1 MRISHKHKFIY
12 ISKPKS
18 ASESIRQA
26 LDEYSDIFS
35 DEDFHSP
42 YYHHTTLRQL
52 KKHFNEMGWNFNSY
66 FKFTSLRN
74 PWDMVVSLYS
84 YAKTDINGIE
94 FWHNSH
100 DYNPQKIMPFKEWI
114 LKEKACDF
122 YTLKNFIL
130 DENGNNLV
138 DYVVRIENIYDD
150 LQLVASQLGITLTCP
165 HINKTC
171 HNKYSEYYDG
181 ETKKIIAQVFKFD
194 IEYGGYEF

>member
-35 DEDFHSP
+35 DENFLSP

-52 KKHFNEMGWNFNSY
+52 KKHFNEMGWDFNSY

-74 PWDMVVSLYS
+74 PWDMVVSLYF
-84 YAKTDINGIE
+84 YAKTDINGLE
-94 FWHNSH
+94 FWHNSP
-100 DYNPQKIMPFKEWI
+100 DYEPQKLMSFKKWI
-114 LKEKACDF
+114 LKGKADWF
-122 YTLKNFIL
+122 YTLPNFIL
-130 DENGNNLV
+130 DDNGNNLV
-138 DYVVRIENIYDD
+138 DCVVRVENLNSD
-150 LQLVASQLGITLTCP
+150 LELVAHKLGIKINCP
-165 HINKTC
+165 HVNKTC
-171 HNKYSEYYDG
+171 HKKYSEYYDG
-181 ETKKIIAQVFKFD
+181 DTKEIIAKVFKFD